1 MRRPH
6 PGQQMSMPISLAI
19 YQQLLVASNR
29 TCFEK
34 EDWEIAAEAID
45 EWMRRHDPDA
55 ILMPATRGYQWKSL
69 FLPDGTLLRTVFGGK
84 NHHCLVENDQIL
96 YNGGPVSP
104 SGFVNQVGGIRRNA
118 WRCTWILLPD
128 AKDWKLADTLRVRE
142 RPQRGH
148 RPAGT
153 LRQAPAPAPA
163 SASAPAPA
171 PDPAPAPAPAPAPD
185 PAPASASPPAPA
197 PTPASAPAPAQRCAQ
212 CAASLASGPSSPR
225 PSGATPGSSPSRI
238 SEQPAAANT
247 VQKPHLQPAGEIM
260 LAHRAV
266 KNLSSKR
273 SMAACKFDAWILK
286 WTAPD

>member
-163 SASAPAPA
+163 SAS
-171 PDPAPAPAPAPAPD
+171 
-185 PAPASASPPAPA
+185 PPAPA
-197 PTPASAPAPAQRCAQ
+197 LTPASAPAPAQRCAQ